1 MTENFPELMSENKLQ
16 IQEVQ
21 RAPCEINTP
30 PPTLPGFIIFKLK
43 NIEYK
48 EKLLNIARGEKFFTY
63 RGTKIRI
70 TSDFSS
76 KTTEAREKR

>member
-16 IQEVQ
+16 IQKVQ

-70 TSDFSS
+70 TFNFSLE
-76 KTTEAREKR
+76 TIQARREI

>member
-21 RAPCEINTP
+21 SALCKINAT
-30 PPTLPGFIIFKLK
+30 PTLPSFIIFKLK

-48 EKLLNIARGEKFFTY
+48 EKLLNIARGK
-63 RGTKIRI
+63 KILYL
-70 TSDFSS
+70 
-76 KTTEAREKR
+76 